1 MRLTFTSVPETGP
14 LLLDEIRTH
23 LKMDGTGSDT
33 DLAAIAAAATAL
45 IEQHTGLVLISRQA
59 SLFLDGWPAS
69 MGRMPWWQGVAAG
82 SMAAFTRT
90 VEYLSLPLRPVS
102 AIDAVTTFDDA
113 GGETVWSPSSYGLT
127 PGLEPG
133 IYRKGTAWPVPG
145 RTTEGVRIDLTAGFG
160 ESWNHIP
167 ADIRQALLML
177 VTSLFENRGDTGA
190 NPLATSGAHTLL
202 APYRRKRL

>member
-14 LLLDEIRTH
+14 LLLDEIRAH
-23 LKMDGTGSDT
+23 LKMDATGSDT
-33 DLAAIAAAATAL
+33 DLAAIAAAAAAL
-45 IEQHTGLVLISRQA
+45 LEQHTGLVLISRQA
-59 SLFLDGWPAS
+59 SLYLDDWPTA
-69 MGRMPWWQGVAAG
+69 MGHMPWWQGVAAG

-90 VEYLSLPLRPVS
+90 VEYLSLPVRPVT
-102 AIDAVTTFDDA
+102 AIEAVTTFDNA

-133 IYRKGTAWPVPG
+133 IYRKGASWPAPG
-145 RTTEGVRIDLTAGFG
+145 RRAEGIRIDLTAGFG
-160 ESWNHIP
+160 ESWNDIP

-190 NPLATSGAHTLL
+190 DPIRTSGVHMLL